1 MNSEKV
7 PIHSSLLPFTSNMVD
22 IAQLVS
28 ASDCGSEGRGFESHY
43 PPHKKNR
50 YLSVS
55 VLFIWAD
62 MGFEEAAP
70 TTQNENILPEYALKY
85 ARQDQYGRSA
95 LRLLILAA
103 FPSKGKKL
111 WNNHIKTLFVV
122 IRKNSFAQIST
133 TVRRSFSISFCKA
146 LFIYFTIPNEHF
158 TKPCFRILHRD
169 SMMKP

>member
-1 MNSEKV
+1 M
-7 PIHSSLLPFTSNMVD
+7 
-22 IAQLVS
+22 
-28 ASDCGSEGRGFESHY
+28 GFENKIQMSGGHLFAAALDGGNTLIFATGENANESHY

-50 YLSVS
+50 YLTVS

-111 WNNHIKTLFVV
+111 WNNHIKILFVV

-146 LFIYFTIPNEHF
+146 LFIYFTVPNEHF